1 MKQIIASALISAAL
15 AAPLA
20 AQAENVYVGGNIGR
34 AEQKLD
40 VAGYSV
46 KENTTGYQLV
56 GGVDLTK
63 NFGLEA
69 GYADLREAS
78 VSGNGARLTSK
89 PQVFYVA
96 GTATLPID
104 EQFSVFGKA
113 GIASAHTKISASVPG
128 LSDSGT
134 DNETTGVIGVGAAF
148 HLNKNVSFVAEYEYF
163 GKVAKD
169 GDASLKADLLSFGV
183 RYKF

>member
-1 MKQIIASALISAAL
+1 MKHIAAFTLIAAAL

-20 AQAENVYVGGNIGR
+20 AQAENTYVGGSVGR

-40 VAGYSV
+40 VAGYSI
-46 KENTTGYQLV
+46 KENTTGYKLV
-56 GGVDLTK
+56 AGADITK

-78 VSGNGARLTSK
+78 ISGNGAHLSSK

-104 EQFSVFGKA
+104 EQFAVFGKA
-113 GIASAHTKISASVPG
+113 GIATAHTKISASVRG
-128 LSDSGT
+128 FGANGT
-134 DNETTGVIGVGAAF
+134 DNQTTGVIGLGAAY

-169 GDASLKADLLSFGV
+169 GDASLKADLLSVGV